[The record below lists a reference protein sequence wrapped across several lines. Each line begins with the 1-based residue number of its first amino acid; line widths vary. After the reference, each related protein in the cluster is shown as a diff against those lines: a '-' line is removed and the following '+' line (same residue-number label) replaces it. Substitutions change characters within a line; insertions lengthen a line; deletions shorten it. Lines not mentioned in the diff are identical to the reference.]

1 MPAQKSRLGRGL
13 DSLISAEP
21 HPLVPSKPLTASD
34 VDAPAKPG
42 SVEFIPL
49 DQIQPN
55 PHQPRSSITPDS
67 LSGLVDSLRTS
78 GFLQPILV
86 RRHNDAF
93 QLIAG
98 ERRWRAAQEASLTT
112 IPAIVREA
120 SEKDMIEIAL
130 IENIQRENLTPVE
143 EAMGYKSLMET
154 VELSQEEV
162 ARRVG
167 KNRATVANAL
177 RLLKLPPVMLE
188 TLDRGDITAGH
199 ARALLAVVNP
209 ADQEVLLRRI
219 LDGALSVREA
229 ERQVQELNA
238 GGRGRSTKQS
248 GPRLRRQ
255 TDPALDSARQAL
267 IDGLGT
273 KVEIRGT
280 ARKGQIAISYYSPED
295 LDRLIALLSR

>member
-130 IENIQRENLTPVE
+130 IENIQRSELNPIDRAAAYAAYMSGLSLT
-143 EAMGYKSLMET
+143 
-154 VELSQEEV
+154 QEQ
-162 ARRVG
+162 ASHRLGQDRS
-167 KNRATVANAL
+167 TIANYV
-177 RLLKLPPVMLE
+177 RLLE
-188 TLDRGDITAGH
+188 LDKEVRQFLADGKISMGH
-199 ARALLAVVNP
+199 ARALLALADP
-209 ADQEVLLRRI
+209 ADQRKLAKRI
-219 LDGALSVREA
+219 AEKNLSVRRTEDL
-229 ERQVQELNA
+229 V
-238 GGRGRSTKQS
+238 
-248 GPRLRRQ
+248 RR
-255 TDPALDSARQAL
+255 ARQASS
-267 IDGLGT
+267 
-273 KVEIRGT
+273 
-280 ARKGQIAISYYSPED
+280 ASPAAVED
-295 LDRLIALLSR
+295 LAKQANLRELEDTLSRRLGRRVRIRSRSERGNGDIVISFASLDEFDELIAKLCGN